1 MRLRACRACAM
12 RAMRVQ
18 AVPCVVCVVVLYGT
32 CWTRGWMFG
41 RVSSAA
47 LCVSSACLAF
57 RTRWKTADPASEQQV
72 WARAQARACGRR
84 CRLSREPRVLA
95 ARACRLEKSATR
107 RHSPGFG
114 ATRVERRQ
122 TATMKRVLAWLR
134 AKESNSLRSAS
145 G

>member
-1 MRLRACRACAM
+1 MLTMYR
-12 RAMRVQ
+12 
-18 AVPCVVCVVVLYGT
+18 
-32 CWTRGWMFG
+32 
-41 RVSSAA
+41 
-47 LCVSSACLAF
+47 
-57 RTRWKTADPASEQQV
+57 ADPLTTHDVEKEQALAPV
-72 WARAQARACGRR
+72 AKFVLGTRAQARACGRR

-95 ARACRLEKSATR
+95 ARARRLEKSATR

-134 AKESNSLRSAS
+134 AKEYNSLRSAS